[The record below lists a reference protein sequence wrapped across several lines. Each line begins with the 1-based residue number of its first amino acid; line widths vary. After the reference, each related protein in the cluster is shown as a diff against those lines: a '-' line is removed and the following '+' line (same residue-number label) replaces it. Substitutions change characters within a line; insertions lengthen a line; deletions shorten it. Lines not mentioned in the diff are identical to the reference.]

1 MKLWTFNRRDLMKS
15 LALGVA
21 GCLAGG
27 NALAND
33 NEVSFVDLAGT
44 EHILDAP
51 ATRIVDL
58 VVLSAFVIAAHGN
71 PDRLIA
77 VHPRNRDEFER
88 GFLHRIFPR
97 VLDIDT
103 SIIVGSDFNP
113 NVEAVANY
121 APDVVLQWG
130 DMGNDL
136 FRPLENAGLRVAKYQ
151 EVREGADETIERLLL
166 MLGAMIGDTSRAE
179 RLITYRRSVDGRLR
193 TRTDRL
199 APDERPSALILT
211 VGGNSFYASGGG
223 AEGTYS
229 FYLYRAG
236 GVNAAADLPNFAQ
249 VSAEQIAAM
258 APDCIFLFNVP
269 GVSPSNILDHPILG
283 LTPAA
288 LSSRVYLMPTGSH
301 HWGSVGPEDPL
312 TSLWMAELLHPGRSD
327 WNLRN
332 ELAFAY
338 RSMFGQAFSDDDLDE
353 VLHVAVNR
361 NSAEYERF
369 LA

>member
-1 MKLWTFNRRDLMKS
+1 MKLWALNRRDLMKS

-27 NALAND
+27 KALANG
-33 NEVSFVDLAGT
+33 NELCFVDLAGT
-44 EHILDAP
+44 EHILDGP

-58 VVLSAFVIAAHGN
+58 VVLSPFVIAAHGN
-71 PDRLIA
+71 PDRLVA

-88 GFLHRIFPR
+88 GFLHRIFPC

-130 DMGNDL
+130 DMGTNL
-136 FRPLENAGLRVAKYQ
+136 FGPLENAGLRVAKYQ
-151 EVREGADETIERLLL
+151 EVPEGADKTIERLLL

-179 RLITYRRSVDGRLR
+179 RLIAYQRSVA
-193 TRTDRL
+193 DRL
-199 APDERPSALILT
+199 GTLTERLALDERPSTMILT
-211 VGGNSFYASGGG
+211 IAGSSFYASGGG
-223 AEGTYS
+223 ADGTYS
-229 FYLYRAG
+229 FYLYQAG

-258 APDCIFLFNVP
+258 EPDYIFLFNVP
-269 GVSPSNILDHPILG
+269 GVSPSNVREHPILS

-288 LSSRVYLMPTGSH
+288 LNDRVYLMPTGSH

-312 TSLWMAELLHPGRSD
+312 TSLWMAELLHPNRSD

-332 ELAFAY
+332 ELAVAY
-338 RSMFGQAFSDDDLDE
+338 RSMFGQAFSDNDLDE

-361 NSAEYERF
+361 NSAEYGRF
-369 LA
+369 LP